1 MPLIRITSLPQ
12 TTAFPID
19 DVLEQ
24 LCLDFATTTGIALAH
39 VSATWRLLEPG
50 HYAVGGRVARGQ
62 PDDSHPLL
70 VDLLV
75 PDFNKPAMIESMLET
90 IAFSLSRHAGVRR
103 DNIFIHCAL
112 ATSGCVFDQGDV
124 VTWESVKSA
133 AKKALAMVGPE
144 DAAVSGA
151 ASGTPS

>member
-12 TTAFPID
+12 PSPLAID
-19 DVLEQ
+19 AVLEK
-24 LCLDFATTTGIALAH
+24 LCLEFATTTGIAPAH

-50 HYAVGGRVARGQ
+50 HYAVGGRAAREQ

-90 IAFSLSRHAGVRR
+90 IVFCLARDTGVRR
-103 DNIFIHCAL
+103 DNIFIHCSL
-112 ATSGCVFDQGDV
+112 AASGCVFDQGEV

-133 AKKALAMVGPE
+133 AKKMLAVTGPE
-144 DAAVSGA
+144 DASV
-151 ASGTPS
+151 SGTPS